1 MLSWHISSSHIVTM
15 QTQIYRWII
24 IEAVQITKVLIT
36 KHITKMKAFN
46 TQKYLLQINLITLAS
61 HVKRDSNSTILE
73 FKEVEDNNLLRL
85 QATINDK
92 FLPPFLQTQ
101 PLVNAYTVLGW
112 FKVSITKNNLKNSF
126 LLEPD
131 IPNSSLRNFLQKII
145 KLFESDTSSTILILC
160 TKR

>member
-1 MLSWHISSSHIVTM
+1 M
-15 QTQIYRWII
+15 I

-46 TQKYLLQINLITLAS
+46 TQKYLLQINLITLAN

-85 QATINDK
+85 QAAINDK
-92 FLPPFLQTQ
+92 FLPPFVQTQ
-101 PLVNAYTVLGW
+101 PPVNAYTVLGW

-126 LLEPD
+126 LLEPH
-131 IPNSSLRNFLQKII
+131 IPNSSLRNFL
-145 KLFESDTSSTILILC
+145 
-160 TKR
+160 